1 MLFQRYANPMVILD
15 KMIRAMRFTEFVQ
28 EVMRIRNQEMVDQA
42 RWEFWLHKVFDMTFK
57 EFLSKTEQA
66 TETDEVLPDE
76 ILQATVLESMGIID
90 GFCPS

>member
-1 MLFQRYANPMVILD
+1 MVILD
-15 KMIRAMRFTEFVQ
+15 KMIQAQRLNEFIREFVK
-28 EVMRIRNQEMVDQA
+28 IRNQELEDQT